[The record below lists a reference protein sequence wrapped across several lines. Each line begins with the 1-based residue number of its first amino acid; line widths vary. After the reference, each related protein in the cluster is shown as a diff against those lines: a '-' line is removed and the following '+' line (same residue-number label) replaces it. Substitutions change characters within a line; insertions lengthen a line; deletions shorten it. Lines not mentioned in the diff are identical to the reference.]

1 MSDLAHRDLSR
12 RTLLKGG
19 LMALATGPLLAACG
33 VNTSGSGGEGSV
45 NFLSTQF
52 SPVEER
58 QRYEATLKKF
68 AGDIQVA
75 YNPVDTGIFNT
86 TLKSQLAAG
95 KVEIGIAAGLHSDL
109 IPFASQFEDL
119 SSLTSDLSSAGYS
132 DDLLEL
138 AKLGTDS
145 PRYIPWIQATYVV
158 AVNKKALEWLPSGAD
173 VNNLTYENFLAWA
186 QAAKA
191 ANGGRPVFGIPAGP
205 KGLHHRF

>member
-75 YNPVDTGIFNT
+75 YNPVDTGVFNT

-119 SSLTSDLSSAGYS
+119 SSLTSDLSSAGYT

-138 AKLGTDS
+138 AKLGTDV

-158 AVNKKALEWLPSGAD
+158 AVNKKALDWLPSGAD
-173 VNNLTYENFLAWA
+173 VNNLTYENYLAWA

-191 ANGGRPVFGIPAGP
+191 ANGGRPVFGIPARP
-205 KGLHHRF
+205 AWWRRN